1 MNYSPILPSVAISV
15 ALAAT
20 TYYTTPVNSESYY
33 IQSGT
38 RLWSEAVTIIKSGLV
53 QPPQFKVTAEHEA
66 AILDGLLASMSNVS
80 EPFFLS

>member
-1 MNYSPILPSVAISV
+1 MNYSPMLPSVAISM

-20 TYYTTPVNSESYY
+20 TYYTDPIKPEPSY

-38 RLWSEAVTIIKSGLV
+38 RLWSESLTIIKSGLV
-53 QPPQFKVTAEHEA
+53 QSPQFNVSAEHEA
-66 AILDGLLASMSNVS
+66 AILDGLLSSMSNVS

>member
-1 MNYSPILPSVAISV
+1 MNYSPMLPSVAISM

-20 TYYTTPVNSESYY
+20 PYHTTSINPEPSY
-33 IQSGT
+33 IQSST
-38 RLWSEAVTIIKSGLV
+38 RLWSESLTIVKSGLV
-53 QPPQFKVTAEHEA
+53 QPPQFKVSAEHES